1 MGAQAFGQ
9 FLGDLTRLAFQ
20 LPGKPERKN
29 LSGWHTH
36 FVHAS
41 RAGYSGVGLFSRLRP
56 DCVDTLL
63 GHDDLDCEGRLQVAT
78 FGQLTVVNAYF
89 PNGNGKER
97 DNSRIPY
104 KLRFYSVLFERLKR
118 AHQKG
123 ERLLVMGDFNTA
135 HAELDLARPRENRET
150 SGFRPEEREELSRWL
165 AAGWVDT
172 FRHFQPAGGH
182 YSWWSQRGGARERNV
197 GWRIDYVLASP
208 GAMPFVRAAAIHPD
222 VHGSDHCPVS
232 VTMDPKV
239 LGANVV
245 RTAPVAPR
253 APAAAK
259 APPAKKSAKAPA
271 SKARNTVKVSGTK
284 APVAAKAPAARKRAT
299 SARPRPTS

>member
-1 MGAQAFGQ
+1 MKIVSWNVNGLRAAHKKGFCSWLHSSGSDIVGVQEVRAQAQ
-9 FLGDLTRLAFQ
+9 Q
-20 LPGKPERKN
+20 LPDEARTPE
-29 LSGWHTH
+29 GWHTH
-36 FVHAS
+36 FVHAT
-41 RAGYSGVGLFSRLRP
+41 RAGYSGVGLYSRLKP

-63 GHDDLDCEGRLQVAT
+63 GHEDLDCEGRLQVAT

-104 KLRFYSVLFERLKR
+104 KLRFYGALFERLKR
-118 AHQKG
+118 AHEKG

-135 HAELDLARPRENRET
+135 YAELDLARPRENRET
-150 SGFRPEEREELSRWL
+150 SGFRPEEREELGRWL

-208 GAMPFVRAAAIHPD
+208 GAMAFVRAAAIHPD
-222 VHGSDHCPVS
+222 VRGSDHCPVS
-232 VTMDPKV
+232 VTLDPKV
-239 LGANVV
+239 LGEAG
-245 RTAPVAPR
+245 AKK
-253 APAAAK
+253 K
-259 APPAKKSAKAPA
+259 AP
-271 SKARNTVKVSGTK
+271 
-284 APVAAKAPAARKRAT
+284 ARKRAPAR
-299 SARPRPTS
+299 SAPAP